1 VVAEKVET
9 LVTLGMANTRMKDYF
24 DLWLLQQ
31 EGGLEPV
38 QLQSALVATFTRRAR
53 PMPDRLPTGLSDDF
67 ANDAQKQ
74 RQWQAFLKK
83 NQLEPVELSQ
93 VITSL
98 RAWLLPMLLDSSQRT
113 Q

>member
-1 VVAEKVET
+1 
-9 LVTLGMANTRMKDYF
+9 
-24 DLWLLQQ
+24 
-31 EGGLEPV
+31 
-38 QLQSALVATFTRRAR
+38 
-53 PMPDRLPTGLSDDF
+53 MPDRLPTGLSDDF

-98 RAWLLPMLLDSSQRT
+98 RAWLLPILVDS
-113 Q
+113 